1 MASIRKKG
9 RGYEARVKIHSTT
22 RSKSFATMQQARAWA
37 RSAELDIVATPEPV
51 AVSVPGSTSTTS
63 ITLADA
69 LKRYE
74 AEVLP
79 KLKGA
84 PQERYRVAALATT
97 AMASK
102 CLGAITAADV
112 KAYRDQLASA
122 GNSGSTVRL
131 KLALL
136 SRVCSVAACH

>member
-9 RGYEARVKIHSTT
+9 RGYEARVKIHGTT

-51 AVSVPGSTSTTS
+51 SVSVPATTSTTS

-79 KLKGA
+79 KLKEHATLAGFAMVFPPA
-84 PQERYRVAALATT
+84 PGKHRNSAVAAGIAPP
-97 AMASK
+97 
-102 CLGAITAADV
+102 V
-112 KAYRDQLASA
+112 
-122 GNSGSTVRL
+122 
-131 KLALL
+131 
-136 SRVCSVAACH
+136 